1 MATWLLSGKHFSQ
14 YQDTSE
20 QDRQGPNTHW
30 SFILVGEKK
39 LRNVSVNKII
49 LKAHFPL
56 LLSWPMLRSMVTSVF
71 LAEVFCLPVVTVG
84 GYEGSLL
91 LITFILRIYQ
101 MSTILI
107 IGNAKIKSLP
117 LNSLRLCAVLP
128 NLSHVMTY
136 TENESGNCESLF
148 S

>member
-56 LLSWPMLRSMVTSVF
+56 LLS
-71 LAEVFCLPVVTVG
+71 
-84 GYEGSLL
+84 
-91 LITFILRIYQ
+91 
-101 MSTILI
+101 
-107 IGNAKIKSLP
+107 
-117 LNSLRLCAVLP
+117 
-128 NLSHVMTY
+128 
-136 TENESGNCESLF
+136 
-148 S
+148 